1 MKYRRVIQAFQS
13 TTWAILPAKF
23 QEIFA
28 FLELKS
34 AGGSADGNVSEP
46 EVRAFFDD
54 DERERE
60 PSTPPPQSI
69 AVIPIH
75 GVLARRMNMMTRAS
89 GGTSLASVSKALRE
103 SVASSSVKAIILD
116 IDSPGGEVMGITELH
131 AEILKARRTKPV
143 TAHVSGMA
151 ASAAFPLASAAQEI
165 TATPSAMLGSVGVI
179 GVHID
184 ESQAMKDAGL
194 GVTLKTAGKF
204 KADAS
209 GLVPLSEEGE
219 AELQRC
225 VDAAMSNMIRD
236 IAKGR
241 GMSAS
246 AVRKSFG
253 DARVVEAKLA
263 LEFGMID
270 KVETFDSALA
280 RAGSGKPANAD
291 GARVR
296 AEGVAVELHSV
307 NTDVEPAVEGD
318 QRLEFPTL
326 AEKLEQA
333 DACKDCDA
341 AGLRFSEEH
350 KKWYIKAEFRCGACF
365 ERVTTDGSAEEV
377 GIISEAVNR
386 MEQED
391 EHEHGIGFRER
402 TKVEAD
408 TYDRDRRAAV
418 LKS

>member
-1 MKYRRVIQAFQS
+1 
-13 TTWAILPAKF
+13 
-23 QEIFA
+23 
-28 FLELKS
+28 
-34 AGGSADGNVSEP
+34 
-46 EVRAFFDD
+46 
-54 DERERE
+54 
-60 PSTPPPQSI
+60 
-69 AVIPIH
+69 
-75 GVLARRMNMMTRAS
+75 
-89 GGTSLASVSKALRE
+89 
-103 SVASSSVKAIILD
+103 
-116 IDSPGGEVMGITELH
+116 MGITELH

-151 ASAAFPLASAAQEI
+151 ASAAFHLASAAQEI